1 MRVVSYIQ
9 ILHLNAALKRHVF
22 SKVPTKMIMQRALI
36 NTLMMIT
43 LANIVKHTLHQQ
55 PHQVHNHQK
64 PHKEPSHHDSGEN
77 PIVLPTVHHN
87 HAENT
92 GDNPAGDQIGGDE
105 DSGEPEPA
113 LEEVVGLL
121 HGGEA
126 VEGLEDRDDR
136 GEVPE
141 GGDGEDDGGGGEE
154 GEGEEE
160 EEVEELD

>member
-1 MRVVSYIQ
+1 MMSSRV
-9 ILHLNAALKRHVF
+9 
-22 SKVPTKMIMQRALI
+22 KVVAWWNLRFMQVHGPQRA
-36 NTLMMIT
+36 
-43 LANIVKHTLHQQ
+43 
-55 PHQVHNHQK
+55 HQK
-64 PHKEPSHHDSGEN
+64 LHKEPSHHNSGEN
-77 PIVLPTVHHN
+77 SIVFPTMHHN

-92 GDNPAGDQIGGDE
+92 GDNLAGDQIGGDE
-105 DSGEPEPA
+105 DRSVPELA
-113 LEEVVGLL
+113 LEELVGLL